1 MMGTFATLAEA
12 AEYFTG
18 DRFATENGMAV
29 MGIGEDWASCELTL
43 TDRHKNAN
51 GGIMG
56 GVMFTLADFAF
67 AVCVNQIHR
76 PTVAQQ
82 VSVNFLNRP
91 KGKKLTATAECRKD
105 GRSSCVYSVNVTD
118 DTGRD
123 IAAALITGCKISMP
137 G

>member
-1 MMGTFATLAEA
+1 MGTFATLAEA
-12 AEYFTG
+12 QEYFRG
-18 DRFATENGMAV
+18 DRFATENGMELKEF
-29 MGIGEDWASCELTL
+29 GEDYAVCEMTL

-67 AVCVNQIHR
+67 AVCANQIHR

-82 VSVNFLNRP
+82 VSINYLGAP
-91 KGKKLTATAECRKD
+91 KGTRLTAKAVCRKS
-105 GRSSCVYSVNVTD
+105 GRSTTVINVDVTD

-123 IAAALITGCKISMP
+123 IAQFTGTGFKL
-137 G
+137 